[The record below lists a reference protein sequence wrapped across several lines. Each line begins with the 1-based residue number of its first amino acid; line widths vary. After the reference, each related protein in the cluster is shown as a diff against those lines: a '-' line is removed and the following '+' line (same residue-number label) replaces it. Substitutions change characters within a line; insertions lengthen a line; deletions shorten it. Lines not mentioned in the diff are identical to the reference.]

1 MTQMIVA
8 WTLLVGIIGFL
19 WVLAT
24 IFHDTRRE
32 HSKKVRTF

>member
-8 WTLLVGIIGFL
+8 WSLLVGIVGLL

-24 IFHDTRRE
+24 SVHDTRRE